1 MGVEG
6 DEGGCGG
13 GAGYLGS
20 ALVSRL
26 LEEDYGVLSVDN
38 LRRGDYGFLKRL
50 EGDPRLRLVVADIR
64 DRTRLEEVFR
74 DFGGSRLYFTL
85 PRFPVSNSVERILRR
100 RSR

>member
-1 MGVEG
+1 MKGMKVAVT
-6 DEGGCGG
+6 G

-38 LRRGDYGFLKRL
+38 LRRGDYGFLKGL

-85 PRFPVSNSVERILRR
+85 PRFPVSNYVERILRR